1 MTQAAR
7 DAGGPAIVG
16 QLLVTPVTDSD
27 LTTGSYTDNAEG
39 YVLTKS
45 LMHWFWDHYAD
56 PADRADP
63 RVSPLRTADVSG
75 LPPAFVVTCEFDPLR
90 DEGIAYANAM
100 EAAGVPVRLLVAR
113 GHTHTSL
120 TMVDVIL
127 SGAHVRARMAEALR
141 QFFGAS
147 VPA

>member
-1 MTQAAR
+1 MQ
-7 DAGGPAIVG
+7 
-16 QLLVTPVTDSD
+16 
-27 LTTGSYTDNAEG
+27 
-39 YVLTKS
+39 
-45 LMHWFWDHYAD
+45 WFWDHYAD

-63 RVSPLRTADVSG
+63 RVVAAARRRPLG
-75 LPPAFVVTCEFDPLR
+75 P
-90 DEGIAYANAM
+90 
-100 EAAGVPVRLLVAR
+100 AAGVRGHVRVRPAPRRRHRLRQGAGGGRRAGAPCSSAR

-127 SGAHVRARMAEALR
+127 SGAPVRAEMAEALR